1 MNANSSDVMRPPGRV
16 ESLHGRMADLLHAL
30 DEAQLHGP
38 AAYVAMALDTIV
50 RDHPELNA
58 SR

>member
-1 MNANSSDVMRPPGRV
+1 MKANSSGVMRPPGRV
-16 ESLHGRMADLLHAL
+16 ESLHGRMTDLLRAL

-58 SR
+58 TH

>member
-1 MNANSSDVMRPPGRV
+1 MNANPSDVMRPPGRV
-16 ESLHGRMADLLHAL
+16 RALHGRMADLLHAL

-58 SR
+58 TR

>member
-1 MNANSSDVMRPPGRV
+1 MNSNPSDVRPPGRV
-16 ESLHGRMADLLHAL
+16 ESLHGRMADLLNAL